1 MVVTGLNKRSRYW
14 TPCSLR
20 TSWMLGSVKT
30 SAKGSPV
37 LRAKRA
43 RTASRFVMES
53 PSIGLRVAIVNSR
66 SKEPRGCWAMPLP
79 VRSRGV
85 AAPFRRARRER
96 RSLKTLHARNLFLSQ
111 CLSAKAEKA
120 MVWNHQLPE
129 CQQKSLSWLPDCY
142 TADPVPNSKKRK
154 RKWRSWRGTE
164 EGDVSR
170 QCAIADLDS
179 GGHLQRLWTKAC
191 NIRTI
196 HRGVNTSRSP
206 GALKNP
212 SPKAKIAMIG

>member
-1 MVVTGLNKRSRYW
+1 
-14 TPCSLR
+14 
-20 TSWMLGSVKT
+20 
-30 SAKGSPV
+30 
-37 LRAKRA
+37 
-43 RTASRFVMES
+43 MES

-66 SKEPRGCWAMPLP
+66 SKEPRGCWTMPLP

-85 AAPFRRARRER
+85 AAPWRRARRER

-120 MVWNHQLPE
+120 VVWNHQLPE
-129 CQQKSLSWLPDCY
+129 WRQKSLSRLRDCY
-142 TADPVPNSKKRK
+142 TADPVPNSKKWE

-179 GGHLQRLWTKAC
+179 GGHLQRLWTKLATFVPTTAAPNEVLPIC
-191 NIRTI
+191 S
-196 HRGVNTSRSP
+196 GCKEPLGSRPVQYTEVIAVP
-206 GALKNP
+206 GSSWGARSATRATERSEWVCVFVLP
-212 SPKAKIAMIG
+212 W